1 MRQLPARHVTSG
13 ARATCGSSRVLAFLH
28 AISQCTHDFCRR
40 VLLED
45 VGTVTLT
52 WDPPLDPGGVDIA
65 AYTLYWQYKDGAW
78 QNTTINTTTTT
89 DSTATLQ
96 VLGSSVYNMAIEAF
110 TLEAGPGEL
119 SDIFT

>member
-1 MRQLPARHVTSG
+1 M
-13 ARATCGSSRVLAFLH
+13 
-28 AISQCTHDFCRR
+28 
-40 VLLED
+40 LLED
-45 VGTVTLT
+45 VGTVTMT

-65 AYTLYWQYKDGAW
+65 AYTLYWQYKDGEW
-78 QNTTINTTTTT
+78 HNTTINTTTTT